1 VSASSLRQSCILQ
14 AGGSS
19 QEVELC
25 IAQNELKQGL
35 LLNRNFV
42 AVNALGIKDEWGTNE
57 NVPAEII

>member
-1 VSASSLRQSCILQ
+1 LPRLCVSPLFCR

-19 QEVELC
+19 QGLC

-42 AVNALGIKDEWGTNE
+42 NAVKELKMIGAQNE